1 MHELSITRS
10 IVESVVDRLPG
21 RRVTLVNL
29 DIGKLSGVEP
39 EALRFCFELVAAGTD
54 LDGAALV
61 IAEPPG
67 WAHCAEC
74 GSDFEL
80 DALILLCDCGSADVR
95 VRSGHEL
102 RIRSVEV
109 A

>member
-67 WAHCAEC
+67 RAHCTGC

-80 DALILLCDCGSADVR
+80 DTCILLCACGSADVR

>member
-1 MHELSITRS
+1 MHELSITQS
-10 IVESVVDRLPG
+10 IVDSVVDRLPG
-21 RRVTLVNL
+21 RRVTLVAL
-29 DIGKLSGVEP
+29 DVGKLSGVEP

-67 WAHCAEC
+67 RAHCADC

-80 DALILLCDCGSADVR
+80 DTCILLCDCGSADVR

-102 RIRSVEV
+102 LIRSVEV